1 MGNSLFLETY
11 RGGRKATGYA
21 LQQIV
26 LLIGIKGFFFFPLS
40 GLPESK
46 VRYTKLR
53 LSRVM
58 TKNPDGRVS
67 LFFNYSPSTGCY

>member
-1 MGNSLFLETY
+1 
-11 RGGRKATGYA
+11 
-21 LQQIV
+21 
-26 LLIGIKGFFFFPLS
+26 LS